1 MTLAFFERAA
11 VLHVGLRARWRVLKC
26 DSKRSIAL
34 DLLRAAD
41 MWHISALSRTDDE
54 MVGGPI
60 VMPSNSATIKRLRQ
74 FENTLRVRIPTLR
87 CMGIVVE
94 IAAHPH

>member
-1 MTLAFFERAA
+1 
-11 VLHVGLRARWRVLKC
+11 
-26 DSKRSIAL
+26 
-34 DLLRAAD
+34 

-60 VMPSNSATIKRLRQ
+60 VMVLCSLKQRRQVLGNSDRSQHCQALTRLRQ
-74 FENTLRVRIPTLR
+74 FENTLRVTIPTLR